1 MSAIAETEVDL
12 SWWRGQ
18 VEEWLRFGR
27 PREEILHDR
36 RRRTLVFRPGA
47 VFARVRWTGG
57 AYGTTASVLEVLR
70 APEAGE
76 AFITL
81 PGVRPGAQ
89 ALVWLEGW
97 TRVQRG
103 LAVIDAIEAAGF
115 APHAIAPDHWR
126 HVQNRLCVGLAPR
139 AYDARHHRAWRL
151 RQRVSS

>member
-1 MSAIAETEVDL
+1 MSTIAETEVDL

-27 PREEILHDR
+27 PCEEILHDR

-57 AYGTTASVLEVLR
+57 AYGTTAAVLEVLR

-103 LAVIDAIEAAGF
+103 LAAIDTIEAAGF

-126 HVQNRLCVGLAPR
+126 HVHNRLCAGLVPR
-139 AYDARHHRAWRL
+139 AYDTRRHRAWRL